1 MTNYLQQEQRNMVI
15 AWVSVSLLTL
25 GGIFLLAIVVNGL
38 QSRQGGPL
46 YMYEYE
52 TTSGEKGEA
61 KYCGGRGETYCQ
73 LDDGT
78 VIVDIKQYKKI
89 YNEDEE

>member
-25 GGIFLLAIVVNGL
+25 GGIFLLAIVLYGL
-38 QSRQGGPL
+38 SSRRGETI
-46 YMYEYE
+46 YYEYE

-61 KYCGGRGETYCQ
+61 KYCGGRGKTYCQ

-78 VIVDIKQYKKI
+78 VVVDIKQYKKI
-89 YNEDEE
+89 YKEDEE